1 MHSATDNV
9 EKRNG
14 TVEVEEICLP
24 YCIVVRLNFR
34 NASLSF
40 GFHMRIFTLIL
51 CFELKTTDS
60 RSATVS
66 VVKSILH
73 SASLRLHSAESR
85 NWTLFQPGRVCSRQP
100 REMWSR
106 TRFLLLAWTI
116 VLLAGAPLSNGS
128 QRPRLGGAV
137 NIFSRYGYLSIS
149 MRVVPRNDTDT
160 WIFREPTLDVF
171 RNPTPV
177 VVKQRQQAA
186 VFDGDFHMEFCDNVR
201 QLLQAYFRDFTF
213 ERLER
218 PWRAFSASWSKAAI
232 ARHLGIN
239 SSFITGEHCYVLVR
253 VARFRENQKLAS
265 AADSMILD
273 EAVLRET
280 ENVTVGDTASVVR
293 FIKHFG
299 SHYIAAYV
307 TGNSLYQVF
316 VYTQQAY
323 LRIKERLKTRGVA
336 DLSNI
341 ELSNY
346 FSPWYAEHMGSI
358 QAASGNRTVEAWAVE
373 RLRNQK
379 LHGDGMLLK
388 QLDSLLENEALL
400 QLQLKTLAPIFKDP
414 PRREWF
420 LEVIDNYFKLWE
432 VNM

>member
-1 MHSATDNV
+1 MESSPPPV
-9 EKRNG
+9 SRW
-14 TVEVEEICLP
+14 
-24 YCIVVRLNFR
+24 FR
-34 NASLSF
+34 
-40 GFHMRIFTLIL
+40 R
-51 CFELKTTDS
+51 
-60 RSATVS
+60 
-66 VVKSILH
+66 
-73 SASLRLHSAESR
+73 
-85 NWTLFQPGRVCSRQP
+85 RQP

-116 VLLAGAPLSNGS
+116 ALLAGIRLSNGS

-149 MRVVPRNDTDT
+149 MRVVPRNDTET

-171 RNPTPV
+171 RNPVPMMAR
-177 VVKQRQQAA
+177 QRQQTA

-239 SSFITGEHCYVLVR
+239 SSFITGDHCYVLVR
-253 VARFRENQKLAS
+253 VARFRENQKLAGT
-265 AADSMILD
+265 AETMILD

-307 TGNSLYQVF
+307 TGNSLYQV
-316 VYTQQAY
+316 
-323 LRIKERLKTRGVA
+323 RIVILITRICMN
-336 DLSNI
+336 SR
-341 ELSNY
+341 S
-346 FSPWYAEHMGSI
+346 SI
-358 QAASGNRTVEAWAVE
+358 QSSIIFEY
-373 RLRNQK
+373 
-379 LHGDGMLLK
+379 LLYT
-388 QLDSLLENEALL
+388 S
-400 QLQLKTLAPIFKDP
+400 IFVSIRVYIED
-414 PRREWF
+414 
-420 LEVIDNYFKLWE
+420 
-432 VNM
+432 

>member
-1 MHSATDNV
+1 MEGRLERDQWR
-9 EKRNG
+9 EMLING
-14 TVEVEEICLP
+14 SGINLRDPVGW
-24 YCIVVRLNFR
+24 F
-34 NASLSF
+34 
-40 GFHMRIFTLIL
+40 
-51 CFELKTTDS
+51 S
-60 RSATVS
+60 R
-66 VVKSILH
+66 
-73 SASLRLHSAESR
+73 
-85 NWTLFQPGRVCSRQP
+85 RQP

-106 TRFLLLAWTI
+106 TRFLVLASMLALL
-116 VLLAGAPLSNGS
+116 VGARVSNGS

-171 RNPTPV
+171 RNPVPV
-177 VVKQRQQAA
+177 ASRQRQQAPA
-186 VFDGDFHMEFCDNVR
+186 VFDGDFHMEFCDNIR
-201 QLLQAYFRDFTF
+201 QLMQAYFRDFTF

-218 PWRAFSASWSKAAI
+218 PWRAFTGSWSKAAI

-239 SSFITGEHCYVLVR
+239 SSFITGDHCYVLVR
-253 VARFRENQKLAS
+253 VARFRDNQKLA
-265 AADSMILD
+265 ATADSMILD

-316 VYTQQAY
+316 VYTPQAY
-323 LRIKERLKTRGVA
+323 LRLKERLKTRGVA
-336 DLSNI
+336 DLSNR
-341 ELSNY
+341 ELSNF

-373 RLRNQK
+373 RLRNQYYIFSYASLLK
-379 LHGDGMLLK
+379 LHGDALLLK
-388 QLDSLLENEALL
+388 QLDGLLEDEALL
-400 QLQLKTLAPIFKDP
+400 QLQLRTLAPIFKDP
-414 PRREWF
+414 QRRDWF

>member
-1 MHSATDNV
+1 MH
-9 EKRNG
+9 
-14 TVEVEEICLP
+14 
-24 YCIVVRLNFR
+24 
-34 NASLSF
+34 
-40 GFHMRIFTLIL
+40 FH
-51 CFELKTTDS
+51 S
-60 RSATVS
+60 RFF
-66 VVKSILH
+66 H
-73 SASLRLHSAESR
+73 SASFDIYSEWNLRPPVFR
-85 NWTLFQPGRVCSRQP
+85 WFRRRQP

-116 VLLAGAPLSNGS
+116 ALLTGIRFSNGS

-149 MRVVPRNDTDT
+149 MRVVPRNDTET

-171 RNPTPV
+171 RNPVPMMTR
-177 VVKQRQQAA
+177 QRQQTA

-239 SSFITGEHCYVLVR
+239 SSFITGDHCYVLVR
-253 VARFRENQKLAS
+253 VARFRENQKLAGT
-265 AADSMILD
+265 AETMILD

-307 TGNSLYQVF
+307 TGNSLYQV
-316 VYTQQAY
+316 
-323 LRIKERLKTRGVA
+323 RIRITVCYQFCE
-336 DLSNI
+336 DL
-341 ELSNY
+341 
-346 FSPWYAEHMGSI
+346 
-358 QAASGNRTVEAWAVE
+358 
-373 RLRNQK
+373 
-379 LHGDGMLLK
+379 
-388 QLDSLLENEALL
+388 
-400 QLQLKTLAPIFKDP
+400 
-414 PRREWF
+414 
-420 LEVIDNYFKLWE
+420 
-432 VNM
+432 

>member
-1 MHSATDNV
+1 MS
-9 EKRNG
+9 
-14 TVEVEEICLP
+14 EI
-24 YCIVVRLNFR
+24 
-34 NASLSF
+34 
-40 GFHMRIFTLIL
+40 
-51 CFELKTTDS
+51 
-60 RSATVS
+60 
-66 VVKSILH
+66 
-73 SASLRLHSAESR
+73 SASKLASRKKETPFNRLEGTLRIHREKKLQRGKS
-85 NWTLFQPGRVCSRQP
+85 GRVRWFRRRQP

-116 VLLAGAPLSNGS
+116 VLLAGARLSNGS

-218 PWRAFSASWSKAAI
+218 PWRAFSGSWSKAAI

-280 ENVTVGDTASVVR
+280 ENVTIGDTASVVR

-373 RLRNQK
+373 RLRNQYYIFSYASLLK

-414 PRREWF
+414 QRREWF

>member
-1 MHSATDNV
+1 
-9 EKRNG
+9 
-14 TVEVEEICLP
+14 
-24 YCIVVRLNFR
+24 
-34 NASLSF
+34 
-40 GFHMRIFTLIL
+40 
-51 CFELKTTDS
+51 
-60 RSATVS
+60 
-66 VVKSILH
+66 
-73 SASLRLHSAESR
+73 
-85 NWTLFQPGRVCSRQP
+85 
-100 REMWSR
+100 
-106 TRFLLLAWTI
+106 
-116 VLLAGAPLSNGS
+116 
-128 QRPRLGGAV
+128 
-137 NIFSRYGYLSIS
+137 
-149 MRVVPRNDTDT
+149 
-160 WIFREPTLDVF
+160 
-171 RNPTPV
+171 
-177 VVKQRQQAA
+177 
-186 VFDGDFHMEFCDNVR
+186 MEFCDNVR

-239 SSFITGEHCYVLVR
+239 SSFITGDHCYVLVR
-253 VARFRENQKLAS
+253 VARFRENQKLAGT
-265 AADSMILD
+265 AETMILD

-341 ELSNY
+341 ELNNY

-358 QAASGNRTVEAWAVE
+358 QAASGNRTVESWAVE
-373 RLRNQK
+373 RLRNQYYIFSYASLLK
-379 LHGDGMLLK
+379 LHGDAMLLK
-388 QLDSLLENEALL
+388 QLDSLLGNEALL
-400 QLQLKTLAPIFKDP
+400 QLQLKTLAPIFKDSQ
-414 PRREWF
+414 RREWF